1 MANNT
6 NYEILFKIEDL
17 NQDYLQKIREKI
29 LVLNNNLLLQL
40 ILNYAVKLANNED
53 VTNIISKI
61 NRLLFILSTRS
72 DSINT
77 IKNKNEIKNEIKN
90 LKPSITSDIWFET
103 YTYLN
108 NEDKKYIK
116 THKLNAIGLIEAI
129 IQFTL
134 NYYNEKICPKLN
146 HMKIHNIPGEKNNP
160 TKNIRKRFQ
169 QKMEYYNSD
178 NYLSLGNYIYILFNS
193 YEFTEEE
200 KINQLKL
207 ILKKIAEKINELE
220 KYCFIH
226 GDFHS
231 GNIYININD
240 DSVYFIDFGYS
251 AIKLPMNNG
260 DPTPFLLCVPI
271 STYTSPENTKLR
283 LPYDNHL
290 KKIDLFHLI
299 ENLNTFQYSYEP
311 GNEKINSNFINF
323 INNIRSI
330 YYNNN
335 NMKDLSGKRHKFTC
349 SYNLN
354 SLNNFLIP
362 EIFITIIDSI
372 N

>member
-6 NYEILFKIEDL
+6 NNINYEILFKIQDL

-53 VTNIISKI
+53 VTNIILKI
-61 NRLLFILSTRS
+61 NKLLFILSTRS
-72 DSINT
+72 DYKEP
-77 IKNKNEIKNEIKN
+77 IKTNN
-90 LKPSITSDIWFET
+90 LNLSITSDIWFET

-108 NEDKKYIK
+108 NGDKTYIK
-116 THKLNAIGLIEAI
+116 THKLNASGLIEAI

-134 NYYNEKICPKLN
+134 NYYNEKICPKLID
-146 HMKIHNIPGEKNNP
+146 MKIHNTRFQKNNL

-178 NYLSLGNYIYILFNS
+178 NYLSLGNYMYILFNS

-200 KINQLKL
+200 KIKQLKL
-207 ILKKIAEKINELE
+207 ILTKITKKLIELQN
-220 KYCFIH
+220 YSFIH

-260 DPTPFLLCVPI
+260 DLTPFLLCVPI
-271 STYTSPENTKLR
+271 STYTSSDNKNLR
-283 LPYDNHL
+283 LPYDDYL

-311 GNEKINSNFINF
+311 GNKKINSNFINF
-323 INNIRSI
+323 INSIRSI
-330 YYNNN
+330 YYNN

-349 SYNLN
+349 SYNLD
-354 SLNNFLIP
+354 SLNDFLIP
-362 EIFITIIDSI
+362 ENFITRIDSI